1 MNFLRFAAVAAAATF
16 VGAAL
21 PAVAGATDYCVY
33 PNDGC
38 GGTKVL
44 KLQDALDQAA
54 SANDSDRIF
63 LGADTYFPEPGH
75 AGFVYSAK
83 GAPVEIVG
91 RGRGETVLTGR
102 EFALDRVLH
111 LVGGPGS
118 SVHDLTIE
126 IPRNVDLG
134 FKGLVTLNRAQ
145 RIEVTEDTVQANR
158 HVGAWIVDDGLLEDS
173 SVSLESAQD
182 TIGVIFGQAS
192 QGTPTLRRSAVRAAT
207 GVRIAGPAA
216 IERARVMGAN
226 AAVVAA
232 GKDITIRDSLLTI
245 NGSFGAVL
253 RAETDINGDTN
264 VTADGVTI
272 FGGNLPDIG
281 GVAVNTNPEPSRSA
295 HVTLANSIVRG
306 GLTSLSVV
314 ASGAGKGT
322 ISASYSDYDP
332 SGNIAM
338 GVSASISESSVSNFG
353 YAAHLSEVTGHEYAL
368 EPGSPLIDI
377 GDPAAAQ
384 GLDLNGDPRVADGNA
399 DGVVRRDLGAFELQP
414 EPTAGEPAAGG
425 GPAANTQAPLDTQAP
440 LISGFRPAPSVF
452 AVARA
457 RSPLAARVARGTRLR
472 YTLSENARVVL
483 KIQRALGGRPMRYR
497 TVGTLR
503 RTGVGGLNRTRFT
516 GRIGRR
522 ALRPGRYRAVI
533 TATDGAANRSA
544 PKTTRF
550 RIARG

>member
-1 MNFLRFAAVAAAATF
+1 MYFLRFAAVAAAATF

-33 PNDGC
+33 PNDSC

-91 RGRGETVLTGR
+91 SGRGETVLTGP
-102 EFALDRVLH
+102 EFALERVLH

-134 FKGLVTLNRAQ
+134 FKGLVTLNTAQ

-158 HVGAWIVDDGLLEDS
+158 HFGAWIVDDALLEDS
-173 SVSLESAQD
+173 SVSLESAKD

-207 GVRIAGPAA
+207 GVRIQGPAA
-216 IERARVMGAN
+216 IEHARVMGTN
-226 AAVVAA
+226 AAVMAA
-232 GKDITIRDSLLTI
+232 GNDITIRDSLLII

-253 RAETDINGDTN
+253 RAETQTNVDTN
-264 VTADGVTI
+264 VIANGVTI
-272 FGGNLPDIG
+272 FGANLPDIG
-281 GVAVNTNPEPSRSA
+281 GVAVNTSPDPSRSA
-295 HVTLANSIVRG
+295 HITLTNSIVRG

-314 ASGAGKGT
+314 AGGAGKGT
-322 ISASYSDYDP
+322 IAASYSDYDP
-332 SGNIAM
+332 TGNIVM
-338 GVSASISESSVSNFG
+338 GGSASISESSVSNFG
-353 YAAHLSEVTGHEYAL
+353 YAARLSEVTGHEYAL
-368 EPGSPLIDI
+368 EPGSPLIDV

-399 DGVVRRDLGAFELQP
+399 DGVARHDLGAFELQ
-414 EPTAGEPAAGG
+414 AAPAAGG

-457 RSPLAARVARGTRLR
+457 RTPLAARVARGTRLR

-483 KIQRALGGRPMRYR
+483 KIQRALSGRPMRYR

-503 RTGVGGLNRTRFT
+503 RTGVGGLNRMRFT

-522 ALRPGRYRAVI
+522 ALRPGRYRVVI
-533 TATDGAANRSA
+533 RATDAAGNRSS
-544 PKTTRF
+544 PKTARL